1 MFEKV
6 FILLSIAI
14 SLVSM
19 PIIISLCKKFNLY
32 DYQSA
37 RKIHSGNI
45 PRLGGVGIFIAF
57 FVSSFLYLLY
67 SNQVSTIKNLPIFI
81 AAFIVFLFAILDD
94 IFNLPAIVK
103 LLVQLVAV
111 SIVTFNGYRFTQI
124 FAWEMPTMVSYILTF
139 GWILGVINAY
149 NLIDGLDGL
158 CGSLSITAITTLG
171 ILYTLSGNAEAI
183 LCFILAGAILGFLC
197 FNWPPAKLFMGDGG
211 SQFLGFMIATFP
223 LYTSNDVFEYNKFI
237 IMLIITAFP
246 VFDTIAAIW
255 RRLRDKKPIMSPDRS
270 HLHHKLLNMG
280 YSKKNALFLI
290 IFIQVLLCSSVIIS
304 YFLGATKGSAILLES
319 FAFMILFFAIIHY
332 TNRKINLQK
341 TTEEI
346 TETEKKE

>member
-1 MFEKV
+1 MFEYL
-6 FILLSIAI
+6 FILLAI
-14 SLVSM
+14 VLSLVSM
-19 PIIISLCKKFNLY
+19 PIIIAICKKLNLY
-32 DYQSA
+32 DYQNA

-45 PRLGGVGIFIAF
+45 PRLGGFGIFISF
-57 FVSSFLYLLY
+57 FISSFAYLLY
-67 SNQVSTIKNLPIFI
+67 SNQISTIKNLPIFI

-94 IFNLPAIVK
+94 LLDLPAIVK
-103 LLVQLVAV
+103 LIVQLIAV
-111 SIVTFNGYRFTQI
+111 SVVTFNGYRFTKI
-124 FAWEMPTMVSYILTF
+124 FAWEMPTIISYILTF

-158 CGSLSITAITTLG
+158 CGSLSITAIITLG
-171 ILYTLSGNAEAI
+171 ILYTLSGNAESI
-183 LCFILAGAILGFLC
+183 LCFILAGAIFGFLC

-223 LYTSNDVFEYNKFI
+223 LYASNDVFEYNKFI
-237 IMLIITAFP
+237 IMIIISSFP

-280 YSKKNALFLI
+280 YSKKNALYFI
-290 IFIQVLLCSSVIIS
+290 IFIQVLLCCTVIIS
-304 YFLGATKGSAILLES
+304 YFLGTTKGSAILLEAS
-319 FAFMILFFAIIHY
+319 AFMILFFAIIHY

-341 TTEEI
+341 AAEEK
-346 TETEKKE
+346 TEKKE